1 MNSRNSTSTGRRRT
15 LDGPRLRRLQLST
28 IPSPARRRRQRRA
41 LPLAIAAALAFA
53 TALSGPALAQGAGAQ
68 TSNAKPE
75 ATLQTVIVT
84 GTRAFDR
91 TVATS
96 LSPIDV
102 LTPQDLASTGAP
114 DLSSALRVLL
124 PSFNFPQP
132 AANDATDAI
141 VPAQLRGLSP
151 EETLVLINGKRVH
164 TTSTVNATTS
174 NVGGGTSPVDL
185 AAIPIDSIAR
195 VEVLR
200 DGAAAQY
207 GSDAIAGVINVIL
220 KGGAGDHGSVH
231 ATRGVHNGT
240 QGQTWQAGGDG
251 GFALGNKGWI
261 HLSADYLNQD
271 RTDHGGADLRFPG
284 DPTYGQPTSVLGLPK
299 NVQRQAAVNLQYN
312 LGENTTLYA
321 FSVFSHRDVGSNGY
335 YRSLSQYATTTP
347 AAAVVY
353 PDGFLPLEAST
364 VHDDNSVIGVRGVLA
379 GWNYD
384 VSADTGGNRY
394 TMHTSNTFNYF
405 LGPTSP
411 TAFYIG
417 TLKIRQDV
425 LNADL
430 RRGFDIGLAGPLT
443 VAWGLAYQHGRFTI
457 EQGDPASYAGGG
469 AQVFGGYQPVD
480 AGSHSRTNVA
490 EYVDLESDVTENLS
504 LAAAARHKHYSDSG
518 NTTVW
523 SFSGRYAFTPTI
535 ALRGTVSTGFRA
547 PSLQQEWY
555 SSTTTQPLTGATG
568 NDASDFVTIRLFP
581 VNNPAAVALGAQPLK
596 PEKSHNYSLGLV
608 LTPARGPYTTIDA
621 YQIDVSSRII
631 LSGELVGSA
640 VQDFLASQGI
650 LGIDGGS
657 FFTNGVDTRTRGVE
671 LVSSWPIQF
680 AASRLKLTA
689 GADYNRTTITSVAP
703 NPPQL
708 GLAGLTLPVITR
720 GTRGAITDIT
730 PRSKLFVTADWAF
743 GAWSLRGQ
751 VTRYGEWQVTP
762 GADPIGDQTFGA
774 RVLTNV
780 SASRAFGPAWML
792 TVGGNNVFN
801 AFPEKNNVFNYFGG
815 MARYPN
821 SSPFGYSGAY
831 WYATVAYRW

>member
-1 MNSRNSTSTGRRRT
+1 MNPRNSTLTGRRRAAWG
-15 LDGPRLRRLQLST
+15 LPLRLFQSSNRHSPPHRPR
-28 IPSPARRRRQRRA
+28 ARRA
-41 LPLAIAAALAFA
+41 LPLAIAAALALA
-53 TALSGPALAQGAGAQ
+53 TTVSGPAFAQAAA
-68 TSNAKPE
+68 AKPE

-91 TVATS
+91 TAATS
-96 LSPIDV
+96 LSPIDI
-102 LTPQDLASTGAP
+102 LTPQDLGSTGAP
-114 DLSSALRVLL
+114 DLSSALRILL

-164 TTSTVNATTS
+164 STSTVNATTS

-185 AAIPIDSIAR
+185 SAIPIDAVAR
-195 VEVLR
+195 IEVLR

-207 GSDAIAGVINVIL
+207 GSDAIAGVINIIL
-220 KGGAGDHGSVH
+220 KGGAGNDGSIHV
-231 ATRGVHNGT
+231 TRGVHGET

-251 GFALGNKGWI
+251 GFTLGNNGWI
-261 HLSADYLNQD
+261 HLSADYLDQD
-271 RTDHGGADLRFPG
+271 RTAHGGADLRFPG
-284 DPTYGQPTSVLGLPK
+284 DPTFGQATSVLGLPK

-312 LGENTTLYA
+312 LGENATLYA
-321 FSVFSHRDVGSNGY
+321 FSVFSKRDVGSNGY
-335 YRSLSQYATTTP
+335 FRSLSQYATSTP

-353 PDGFLPLEAST
+353 PDGFLPLEDSS
-364 VHDDNSVIGVRGVLA
+364 VRDDNSVIGVRGLFA
-379 GWNYD
+379 GWHYD
-384 VSADTGGNRY
+384 LSADSGGNRY
-394 TMHTSNTFNYF
+394 TMNTRNTFNYF
-405 LGPTSP
+405 LGPASP

-417 TLKIRQDV
+417 TLRIRQDV
-425 LNADL
+425 VNADL
-430 RRGFDIGLAGPLT
+430 RRDFDVGLAGPLT

-457 EQGDPASYAGGG
+457 DAGDPASYAGGG
-469 AQVFGGYQPVD
+469 AQVFGGYQPTD

-490 EYVDLESDVTENLS
+490 EYVDLEADVTDNLS
-504 LAAAARHKHYSDSG
+504 LAAAARHEHYSDSG

-555 SSTTTQPLTGATG
+555 SSTTTQPLTASTG
-568 NDASDFVTIRLFP
+568 NDASDFVTIRMFP
-581 VNNPAAVALGAQPLK
+581 VNDPAAAALGARPLK
-596 PEKSHNYSLGLV
+596 PEKSHNYSLGV
-608 LTPARGPYTTIDA
+608 ILTPARGPYTTIDA

-631 LSGELVGSA
+631 LSGELVGNA

-650 LGIDGGS
+650 FGIDGGS

-671 LVSSWPIQF
+671 LVSSWPIQLVG
-680 AASRLKLTA
+680 SRLKLMA
-689 GADYNRTTITSVAP
+689 GADYNHTQITSVAP

-720 GTRGAITDIT
+720 GTRGAITNIT
-730 PRSKLFVTADWAF
+730 PRSKLFVAANWAL
-743 GAWSLRGQ
+743 GAWALRGQ
-751 VTRYGEWQVTP
+751 VTRYGEWEVTP

-774 RVLTNV
+774 RVLVNA
-780 SASRAFGPAWML
+780 SASRSFGRAWLL
-792 TVGGNNVFN
+792 TVGGDNIFN
-801 AFPEKNNVFNYFGG
+801 AYPEQNNMFNDFGG
-815 MARYPN
+815 MAEYPN